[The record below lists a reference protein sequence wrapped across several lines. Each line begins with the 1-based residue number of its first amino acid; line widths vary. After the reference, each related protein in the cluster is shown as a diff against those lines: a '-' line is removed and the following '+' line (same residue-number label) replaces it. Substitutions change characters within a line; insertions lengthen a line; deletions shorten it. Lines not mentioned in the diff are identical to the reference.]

1 MTVHQPHQD
10 PVESWQLSPP
20 KKSKKT
26 RRSQKNCDNPKYAT
40 VEALDTLE
48 IIPTALLFSMP
59 GSVRLL
65 VCSIGNPGQY
75 INTLHSA
82 GHTVLNALA
91 SNLSYPS
98 FAKSKLHGNG
108 LLSQGSDLTL
118 WQSSSLMNISGV
130 GVATA
135 YKQFIKELRGE
146 EGRLVVVHDEL
157 ELALGQVNVKDGSA
171 SPKGHNGLKSIKE
184 QLRGTPWTRIGVG
197 IGRPTSREPD
207 VVASFVLR
215 KMSGVEKARIEGSVG
230 AVEMELRKLAG

>member
-1 MTVHQPHQD
+1 MTVSQPYQY
-10 PVESWQLSPP
+10 VAESWELSPP
-20 KKSKKT
+20 KKSK
-26 RRSQKNCDNPKYAT
+26 NPKRKQKKTDSPENAT
-40 VEALDTLE
+40 IDPLVES
-48 IIPTALLFSMP
+48 IPSALLLSMP
-59 GSVRLL
+59 ASVRLL

-82 GHTVLNALA
+82 GHTVLSALA

-98 FAKSKLHGNG
+98 FAKSRPYGNG
-108 LLSQGSDLTL
+108 LLSQGGDFTL

-184 QLRGTPWTRIGVG
+184 QMRGVQWTRIGVG

-207 VVASFVLR
+207 VVAGFVLK
-215 KMSGVEKARIEGSVG
+215 KMSGVERGRIEGCVG